1 MGLVLTHTP
10 AANSGLFLAANPVKA
25 GPTRCILGSMLG
37 CRRWVGYPLRAA
49 AAGCIA
55 AALLCARPQPSAAQA
70 LNIASARPQFG
81 ADAAIEADLLGD
93 SSSREGTPR
102 KKPLRVLLVGNSYT
116 KFNLLHLLLARIAD
130 AAPGPRLHVDVE
142 ARGGF
147 SLRMH
152 WKSRTALIK
161 IRNGHYTHVVLQGH
175 SMSAIDHPDELA
187 EDAERFNTEI
197 AAAGSRTVLYET
209 WARKPNTSLY
219 RKHAVVRTFDDMV
232 GRIDRA
238 YTGLAKRLHVELAPV
253 GGAFARSWHSDP
265 AVPLWGSDG
274 SHPSLA
280 GSYMAACVIY
290 GAITGRDPR
299 ESTYV
304 PFPLDAKAAANLRAF
319 AAASLSA
326 APGRPA
332 GDDLP
337 PSLNGIAARNGNVAP
352 ELSKSA
358 RTSTVSAKVNRG
370 SAKQQ
375 REAGHVAAT
384 IADFLGR
391 APGQTDAPISP
402 SEPIARPENAAA
414 HAVAPN
420 SDEAPAPARGAA
432 KDSREPPPEFLDDV
446 LGPEHVSDA
455 PVRIF

>member
-1 MGLVLTHTP
+1 MSVM
-10 AANSGLFLAANPVKA
+10 V
-25 GPTRCILGSMLG
+25 G
-37 CRRWVGYPLRAA
+37 CRRWVGDPLRVA

-55 AALLCARPQPSAAQA
+55 AWLCARPQPSAAQA

-93 SSSREGTPR
+93 SSSRDGAPR

-116 KFNLLHLLLARIAD
+116 KFNLLHLLLARVAD
-130 AAPGPRLHVDVE
+130 GAPGPRLHVDVE
-142 ARGGF
+142 ARGGY

-187 EDAERFNTEI
+187 EDAERFTSEI

-219 RKHAVVRTFDDMV
+219 RKHGLVRTFDDMV
-232 GRIDRA
+232 GRIDNA
-238 YTGLAKRLHVELAPV
+238 YTGIAKRLHVELAPV
-253 GGAFARSWHSDP
+253 GGAFFRAWRKDP

-274 SHPSLA
+274 SHPTLA
-280 GSYMAACVIY
+280 GSYMAACVLY

-304 PFPLDAKAAANLRAF
+304 PFPLDVKFAATIRAF

-326 APGRPA
+326 VPEWPA
-332 GDDLP
+332 GDALP
-337 PSLNGIAARNGNVAP
+337 SSVANGIAARSGSAP
-352 ELSKSA
+352 ELGKSA
-358 RTSTVSAKVNRG
+358 RTSTVSAKLSRG
-370 SAKQQ
+370 SAKQ

-391 APGQTDAPISP
+391 APGQADAPIMGANA
-402 SEPIARPENAAA
+402 PIARPENDAA

-420 SDEAPAPARGAA
+420 SDAAPAPSRGGP
-432 KDSREPPPEFLDDV
+432 KEPPPEYLDDV
-446 LGPEHVSDA
+446 LGPEHVADA